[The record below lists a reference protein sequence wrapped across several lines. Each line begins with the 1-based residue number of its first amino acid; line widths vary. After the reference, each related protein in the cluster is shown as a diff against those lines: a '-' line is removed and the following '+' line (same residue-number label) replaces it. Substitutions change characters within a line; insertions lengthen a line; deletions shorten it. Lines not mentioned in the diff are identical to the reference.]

1 MQREPPCWP
10 MKSQVLALLRSTLP
24 GLQGF
29 VLRFM
34 SARSFAPPALTR
46 RSRASQLFTAL
57 FPDLLSGSFTTCCP
71 ARVKVS
77 RRAFVSAV
85 NFWESKVFEKA
96 WTLWVPASRAVTF
109 ARSPFFR
116 EVWDSLRICTF
127 GEAAEDPAPPAPIAI
142 AVTDTNAATTA
153 DAKKSFFIPLRASL
167 S

>member
-96 WTLWVPASRAVTF
+96 VTF
-109 ARSPFFR
+109 ARRPFFR

-142 AVTDTNAATTA
+142 AVRDTNAATTA

-167 S
+167 SWCRTASLLS